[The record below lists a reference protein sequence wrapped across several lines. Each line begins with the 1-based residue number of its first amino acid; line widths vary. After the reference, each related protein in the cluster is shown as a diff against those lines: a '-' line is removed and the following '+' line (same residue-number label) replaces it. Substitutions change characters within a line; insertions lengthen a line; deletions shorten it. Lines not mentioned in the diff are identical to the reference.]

1 MCSVDRYEVRDD
13 EIRIY
18 GKFVHTGTDVTI
30 QGFNDTGLPV
40 GRFLGEEDE
49 KQILNRL
56 EAMRKTGTGSEI

>member
-1 MCSVDRYEVRDD
+1 MRAD

-30 QGFNDTGLPV
+30 QGFNDKGLPV
-40 GRFLGEEDE
+40 GRFFGKEEE